1 MKTGDEL
8 KVALIKA
15 CQEAAVE
22 MGSKL
27 TGLSWFY
34 RNTLKVINTRMAD
47 AA

>member
-8 KVALIKA
+8 KAALVKA

-27 TGLSWFY
+27 AGLPWFY
-34 RNTLKVINTRMAD
+34 RNTLKVDETIMAN